1 MDVYIKITSI
11 YSHIG
16 LTVRRGIPIETRKV
30 QKTGGSTY
38 IISLPKQWADRVGIQ
53 TGSRVAIHANPDGTL
68 TIATMDTSTQSKR
81 KRMDVTGCMGDAL
94 TRNLI
99 AAYIAG
105 YDIIELTGERILA
118 EQKKVIRNVCHKLIG
133 PEIIEENARNVVIQ
147 DLLNRDEVSIK
158 KSVRRMFLI
167 SNSMHEEAMQALKSG
182 ETDLAM
188 DVIQRD
194 DEVDRLFLLISKQ
207 FRSVLRG
214 ARLIDTSKMNID
226 EYYDLRMVATSLER
240 IADHALRIAT
250 VAQTR
255 DYSIP
260 DPIMEL
266 ITTASRSS
274 RKIVEGGIDAL
285 YGRDVELAN
294 RIIDSIDDMR
304 IQINVLNAELL
315 TIDSVEA
322 AVALG
327 SVADSIDRTADYGVN
342 IAESAINLTIAI
354 MEGEK

>member
-1 MDVYIKITSI
+1 M
-11 YSHIG
+11 
-16 LTVRRGIPIETRKV
+16 ETRKV

-38 IISLPKQWADRVGIQ
+38 IISLPKQWAKGVGIR
-53 TGSRVAIHANPDGTL
+53 TGSRVSIHTQPDGTL
-68 TIATMDTSTQSKR
+68 TIATLDTSTQPKR
-81 KRMDVTGCMGDAL
+81 KKMDVTGCMGDIL
-94 TRNLI
+94 TRNMI

-133 PEIIEENARNVVIQ
+133 PEIIEENARSVVIQ

-167 SNSMHEEAMQALKSG
+167 SKSMHEEAMQALKNG
-182 ETDLAM
+182 ETDLAI

-194 DEVDRLFLLISKQ
+194 EEVDRLFLLISKQ

-214 ARLIDTSKMNID
+214 ARLLDTSRMNIN
-226 EYYDLRMVATSLER
+226 EYHDMRMVATFLER

-250 VAQTR
+250 VAHTL
-255 DYSIP
+255 DYPVP

-266 ITTASRSS
+266 ITTVGQSA
-274 RKIVEGGIDAL
+274 RKIFEEGVDAL
-285 YGRDVELAN
+285 YDQDVELAN
-294 RIIDSIDDMR
+294 QVIDNIKDIKAQID
-304 IQINVLNAELL
+304 VLNAALL

-327 SVADSIDRTADYGVN
+327 TVADSIDRTAEYGVN
-342 IAESAINLTIAI
+342 IAESAINLTIA
-354 MEGEK
+354 MRE